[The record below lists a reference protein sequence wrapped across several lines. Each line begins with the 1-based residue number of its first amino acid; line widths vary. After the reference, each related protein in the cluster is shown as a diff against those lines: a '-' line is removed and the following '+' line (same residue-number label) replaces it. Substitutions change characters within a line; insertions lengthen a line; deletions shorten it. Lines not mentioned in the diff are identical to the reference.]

1 MPHTLFY
8 RDLAYVFGGAVLG
21 GLAARALKQPT
32 ILGYVV
38 AGILLGPFTAGPT
51 ISDVHALELLAELGV
66 ILLMY
71 SIGIEFSPADLL
83 EVKWTALIGAPLGI
97 VLSMLLGMGAGY
109 LFGWNLAK
117 GAAVGAIISVASTMV
132 LSRLLIDRGE
142 LLSVEGK
149 AMIGMTLVEDVAVVI
164 LTIMLP
170 LFNSLSGTAALSLGY
185 SLLKAIAILVPVS
198 FVAFKIVPPV
208 LKRVAAMRNDEL
220 FVLVA
225 VAIGLATA
233 AITEAVGLSLA
244 LGAFLAGLIVSG
256 SETAHQ
262 TLSKLL
268 PIRDVFVALFFV
280 TIGAMVNP
288 RALLTHPMLLI
299 GLLLL
304 IVVGKFI
311 IWAGVMRLFR
321 YPWTTAVRA
330 AVGLTQIGEFSY
342 VLLQVARGSR
352 LVDDVL
358 YNSVLMASLVS
369 ILLNAVLVRLTYR
382 YTGSRPEVQSA

>member
-38 AGILLGPFTAGPT
+38 AGILLGPFTPGPT
-51 ISDVHALELLAELGV
+51 ISDFHSFEVLAELGV

-83 EVKWTALIGAPLGI
+83 EVKWTALLGAPLGI
-97 VLSMLLGMGAGY
+97 VLSILLGMGAGL

-142 LLSVEGK
+142 LRSLEGK
-149 AMIGMTLVEDVAVVI
+149 AMIGMTLVEDVAVVV

-170 LFNSLSGTAALSLGY
+170 LFNSLTGSAAVALGY
-185 SLLKAIAILVPVS
+185 SLLKSVAILVPFS
-198 FVAFKIVPPV
+198 FVAFKVVPPF
-208 LKRVAAMRNDEL
+208 LKRVAALCDDEL

-244 LGAFLAGLIVSG
+244 LGAFLAGLIISG

-262 TLSKLL
+262 AFSKLL
-268 PIRDVFVALFFV
+268 PIRDIFVALFFV

-288 RALLTHPMLLI
+288 RTLLTNPLLLL

-311 IWAGVMRLFR
+311 VWSLVMRVLR
-321 YPWTTAVRA
+321 YRWTTAIRV

-342 VLLQVARGSR
+342 VLLQVARGSG

-358 YNSVLMASLVS
+358 YNATLMASLLS
-369 ILLNAVLVRLTYR
+369 ILLNAVLVRVVYG
-382 YTGSRPEVQSA
+382 YTGETPLAKTT